1 MICTLIISIYA
12 TPTTTF
18 KIPRTLENQNDHQ
31 NVDEEVW
38 DGHAPVFSALPNRD
52 HVREWS
58 YCTKDWSYCMKDW
71 SYYNYSSIEPFSRDS
86 VVRWNGTFYDPPS
99 FQGGANDNFGK

>member
-1 MICTLIISIYA
+1 M
-12 TPTTTF
+12 
-18 KIPRTLENQNDHQ
+18 
-31 NVDEEVW
+31 
-38 DGHAPVFSALPNRD
+38 FSAVPNRD

-58 YCTKDWSYCMKDW
+58 YCMKDW
-71 SYYNYSSIEPFSRDS
+71 SYYNSSIESFSRDS

>member
-18 KIPRTLENQNDHQ
+18 KNPRALENQNDHQ

-38 DGHAPVFSALPNRD
+38 DGHAPVFSALQ
-52 HVREWS
+52 
-58 YCTKDWSYCMKDW
+58 
-71 SYYNYSSIEPFSRDS
+71 IEFMLG
-86 VVRWNGTFYDPPS
+86 NGVTAPKT
-99 FQGGANDNFGK
+99 GAIV